1 MNSILRSLLYFCLI
15 WLAISTRAQGVD
27 SKTDPNNFS
36 FIVAGHAYGAPGA
49 KNDPFHPP
57 FMKTMDSLKRT
68 DSIDFMVLTGDIV
81 QKSNARS
88 WDKVEG
94 YLAELDM
101 SVFFA
106 PGNHDLTD
114 RELYT
119 ERYGQSNFSF
129 EIGNN
134 LFIVLDLMDS
144 GWNIPEGRLN
154 AIWNKCDE
162 HRYENVFIFSH
173 HIFWYDEEIT
183 PKIKPNSL
191 YAKSDVLTFYT
202 MALPLLKSIRSNVY
216 VYGGDVGAN
225 AIGSELSL
233 LKHERVHLIASGM
246 GGGKWDNILKISVEN
261 EIVQTELIY
270 LQNHKS
276 EVVDTMY
283 TNLIID
289 E

>member
-1 MNSILRSLLYFCLI
+1 MCFYLI
-15 WLAISTRAQGVD
+15 WLANSVHAQDMD
-27 SKTDPNNFS
+27 SKTDPNDFT
-36 FIVAGHAYGAPGA
+36 FIVAGHVYGAPNS

-57 FMKTMDSLKRT
+57 FMKAMDSLKNS

-81 QKSNARS
+81 QKSNTRS
-88 WDKVEG
+88 WDKVDN
-94 YLAELDM
+94 YLAGLDM
-101 SVFFA
+101 RVIFA

-119 ERYGQSNFSF
+119 ERYGRSNYSF

-134 LFIVLDLMDS
+134 LFLILDLLES
-144 GWNIPEGRLN
+144 GWNIPEGRMN

-191 YAKSDVLTFYT
+191 YAKNDVLLFYT
-202 MALPLLKSIRSNVY
+202 KTLPLLESIRSNVY
-216 VYGGDVGAN
+216 IYGGDVGAN

-246 GGGKWDNILKISVEN
+246 GGEKWDNILKVSVKN
-261 EIVQTELIY
+261 EIVHTELIY

-276 EVVDTMY
+276 EVVDTMF
-283 TNLIID
+283 TKLKVD